1 MRKCDIPSAWYE
13 GVFQDKAE
21 PVSAAR
27 PFAYLHEERSA
38 EAVLL
43 IHGYA
48 GYPGELVRPAEDL
61 YAAGFDCYVPRLPG
75 MGTSGDDFI
84 TSGREDWLGVCR
96 AALRSLFH
104 DYHNVSI
111 VAHSMGTLLAVIL
124 ATEYPVRRVVLAA
137 PAFSIPFLEPRKLR
151 LIAPFRKRLDVKW
164 ESDPRYHLHYENAPC
179 DDAKLGAEYW
189 SHAYPRQLLEMEELR
204 KKALS
209 VFPSLRQEVLM
220 LKAGKD
226 VITDPSECDRLAA
239 LTRSAGTKVIN
250 LENATHYFFYD
261 IDPQSEERAVHEVL
275 SFLL

>member
-1 MRKCDIPSAWYE
+1 MRRCDIPTAWYE
-13 GVFQDKAE
+13 GFYQDKAE

-27 PFAYLHEERSA
+27 PFAYLHEERSD

-75 MGTSGDDFI
+75 MGTSGADFMV
-84 TSGREDWLGVCR
+84 SRREDWLGVCR
-96 AALRSLFH
+96 KAIKTLFH

-111 VAHSMGTLLAVIL
+111 VAHSMGCLIAVALASEFP
-124 ATEYPVRRVVLAA
+124 ARRVVLAA
-137 PAFSIPFLEPRKLR
+137 PAFSIPSLDPLKLKV
-151 LIAPFRKRLDVKW
+151 IAPFRKRLDVKW
-164 ESDPRYHLHYENAPC
+164 ESDERYHLHYENAPC
-179 DDAKLGAEYW
+179 DDEKLGHEYW
-189 SHAYPRQLLEMEELR
+189 SHVYPKQLLEMEELR

-209 VFPSLRQEVLM
+209 LFPSLRQDVLIIT
-220 LKAGKD
+220 AGQD
-226 VITDPSECDRLAA
+226 MITDSSVCTELAA
-239 LTRSAGTKVIN
+239 LTRSGSTRLVN

-261 IDPQSEERAVHEVL
+261 IDPESEERGVHEVL